1 MCVATRRSASIRLLN
16 ASSPWGWPD
25 LFDTSDAPSS
35 KIYIKDQ
42 CDTADS
48 SDSSILSDQKSAG
61 GRGKGLGGVGA
72 PTQPVV
78 DEGSVDARINSS
90 ARYSFGRVRW
100 CKVKGG
106 RDATKW

>member
-1 MCVATRRSASIRLLN
+1 M
-16 ASSPWGWPD
+16 
-25 LFDTSDAPSS
+25 FDTSDAPSS

-78 DEGSVDARINSS
+78 DEGSREDVRRRS
-90 ARYSFGRVRW
+90 ARCRGV
-100 CKVKGG
+100 
-106 RDATKW
+106 

>member
-1 MCVATRRSASIRLLN
+1 M
-16 ASSPWGWPD
+16 
-25 LFDTSDAPSS
+25 FDTSDAPSS

-78 DEGSVDARINSS
+78 DEESREDARRRSE
-90 ARYSFGRVRW
+90 
-100 CKVKGG
+100 CT
-106 RDATKW
+106 D